1 MGQTRNQLYRKVPW
15 VRIPPS
21 PPSFGKGVNMWD
33 YIIGGVIVILLGLAL
48 RAFLKEETGGC
59 AHCPYS
65 KNCKHKDNK

>member
-1 MGQTRNQLYRKVPW
+1 
-15 VRIPPS
+15 
-21 PPSFGKGVNMWD
+21 MWD